1 MGSFPDFSNCGY
13 RVVKELGRNHL
24 GGRVTYL
31 ATHVKTQRSVV
42 IKEFQ
47 FARSGSTW
55 TDYDAHDREIQTL
68 RGLDHPGI
76 PRYLD
81 SFQTP
86 DGFCMVQ
93 EYKHATSLA
102 EIRSFSPDE
111 IKQIAVATLE
121 ILAYLQ
127 NRIPPVIHRDVKP
140 ENILVD
146 DQINVYLVDFG
157 FARVGDGQLG
167 ISSVVKGTLGFMP
180 PEQLFNRQLTEA
192 SDLYGLGIT
201 LICLLTNTK
210 STNVGNLIDIT
221 YRVNFRSLV
230 PKLSVGWIN
239 WLEKMVEPRLED
251 RYANAIEALAA
262 LPIYPM
268 RSPEASL
275 SQANLELIAT
285 RPGERLFYRIEINN
299 SVPETIL
306 EGTWEVAPHPSDPP
320 HCPNSHSWI
329 SFYPLVFQGNQT
341 ECRIMVDTSKLVRN
355 KTFTRKILLHTNT
368 LQKTYPI
375 ELQVRTAPFSVHTK
389 GLPYGFY
396 GLLVLL
402 FSCSFLAAWAVAWFA
417 LFIGA
422 IKGGLAVTWFGV
434 ALGAAVGFEIAA
446 WIMGTLALV
455 AGASAGVIAGF
466 AVGSVAILL
475 PVIEG
480 LSVDNMTVLPGAIAG
495 FTGGVFTGLVAG
507 FVVEK
512 TTEKGGSLG
521 ISVTVALLTVASG
534 LSLGL
539 SFVMGLSKP
548 LYLSAV
554 VGINGL
560 MVAVV
565 VQGLLRRIRLAA
577 YSRRSE
583 HRLIK
588 P

>member
-1 MGSFPDFSNCGY
+1 MNNFPDFSNSGY
-13 RVVKELGRNHL
+13 QVVRELGRNHL

-31 ATHVKTQRSVV
+31 ATDVKTQKSVV

-81 SFQTP
+81 SFQTL

-93 EYKHATSLA
+93 EYKDATSLA
-102 EIRSFSPDE
+102 EMRSFSPDE
-111 IKQIAVATLE
+111 IKQIAVAALK

-127 NRIPPVIHRDVKP
+127 NRVPPVIHRDVKP

-157 FARVGDGQLG
+157 FARVGDGQVG

-192 SDLYGLGIT
+192 SDLYGLGVT

-230 PKLSVGWIN
+230 PKLSAGWVS
-239 WLEKMVEPRLED
+239 WLEKMVEPRVED
-251 RYANAIEALAA
+251 RYPNAIEALAS
-262 LPIYPM
+262 LPIYPL
-268 RSPEASL
+268 RSPEARLNQSSL
-275 SQANLELIAT
+275 DLIAT
-285 RPGERLFYRIEINN
+285 RPGERLFHTIEISN
-299 SVPETIL
+299 SVPKTIL

-320 HCPNSHSWI
+320 HCPSSHSWI
-329 SFYPLVFQGNQT
+329 SFHPLVFQGNQT
-341 ECRIMVDTSKLVRN
+341 ECRITVDTTKLMRN
-355 KTFTRKILLHTNT
+355 KTFNRKILLHTNT
-368 LQKTYPI
+368 LEQTYTL
-375 ELQVRTAPFSVHTK
+375 ELRVKTAPLAMQTK
-389 GLPYGFY
+389 SLPY

-402 FSCSFLAAWAVAWFA
+402 FSFSFLASWVTAWFA
-417 LFIGA
+417 LFVGA
-422 IKGGLAVTWFGV
+422 VEGVVAVTWFGV
-434 ALGAAVGFEIAA
+434 AIGAAVGFEIAA
-446 WIMGTLALV
+446 WIMGTLAST
-455 AGASAGVIAGF
+455 AGATTGVIAGF
-466 AVGSVAILL
+466 AVGSMALLL
-475 PVIEG
+475 PAIEA
-480 LSVDNMTVLPGAIAG
+480 LSVDSMTVLPGAIAG
-495 FTGGVFTGLVAG
+495 FMSGALTGLVAG

-512 TTEKGGSLG
+512 TTAKGISLG
-521 ISVTVALLTVASG
+521 AGVTIALLTMASG
-534 LSLGL
+534 FSLGL
-539 SFVMGLSKP
+539 SFVLGLSKP
-548 LYLSAV
+548 LYISAV
-554 VGINGL
+554 VGINVL
-560 MVAVV
+560 MAAVI
-565 VQGLLRRIRLAA
+565 VQGLLQGIRLAA

-583 HRLIK
+583 QRLIK

>member
-1 MGSFPDFSNCGY
+1 MSNFPDFSNSGY

-31 ATHVKTQRSVV
+31 ATHAKSQRSVV

-68 RGLDHPGI
+68 RGLNHPGI

-93 EYKHATSLA
+93 EYKDATSLA
-102 EIRSFSPDE
+102 EVRSFSPDE
-111 IKQIAVATLE
+111 IKQIAVAVLE
-121 ILAYLQ
+121 ILTYLQ

-157 FARVGDGQLG
+157 FARVGDGQVG

-201 LICLLTNTK
+201 LICLLTGTK

-221 YRVNFRSLV
+221 YRINFRSLV
-230 PKLSVGWIN
+230 PKLSMSWVN

-268 RSPEASL
+268 RSPEARLTQS
-275 SQANLELIAT
+275 ELDLVAT
-285 RPGERLFYRIEINN
+285 RPGEKLFHRIVINN

-306 EGTWEVAPHPSDPP
+306 EGTWEVASHPSDPP

-329 SFYPLVFQGNQT
+329 SFHPLIFQGNQT
-341 ECRIMVDTSKLVRN
+341 ECQIMVDTNKLMRN
-355 KTFTRKILLHTNT
+355 KTFSRKILLHTNT
-368 LQKTYPI
+368 LQKTYSL
-375 ELQVRTAPFSVHTK
+375 ELQVRTAPISVHAK
-389 GLPYGFY
+389 SLPYG
-396 GLLVLL
+396 LLILL
-402 FSCSFLAAWAVAWFA
+402 FSFSFLASWLIAWLA
-417 LFIGA
+417 LFIGTVEGA
-422 IKGGLAVTWFGV
+422 LAVTWFGV
-434 ALGAAVGFEIAA
+434 TVGAAVGFEIAA
-446 WIMGTLALV
+446 WIMGTLAST
-455 AGASAGVIAGF
+455 AGATAGVIAGF
-466 AVGSVAILL
+466 AVGSVAMLL
-475 PVIEG
+475 PAIEA
-480 LSVDNMTVLPGAIAG
+480 LSVDSMSVLPGAIAG
-495 FTGGVFTGLVAG
+495 FTGGAFTGLAAG

-512 TTEKGGSLG
+512 TTAKGIALG
-521 ISVTVALLTVASG
+521 PGVTMALLTVASG

-539 SFVMGLSKP
+539 TFVLGLSKP
-548 LYLSAV
+548 LYVSAV
-554 VGINGL
+554 VGINVL
-560 MVAVV
+560 MAAVV
-565 VQGLLRRIRLAA
+565 VQGLLQGIRLAA
-577 YSRRSE
+577 YAKRSE
-583 HRLIK
+583 QRLIK